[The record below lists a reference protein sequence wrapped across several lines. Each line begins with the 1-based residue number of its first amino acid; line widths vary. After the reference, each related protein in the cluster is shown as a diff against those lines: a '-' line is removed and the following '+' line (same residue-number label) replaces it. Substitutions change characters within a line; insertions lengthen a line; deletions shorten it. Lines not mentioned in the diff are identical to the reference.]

1 MLKPSRSQKVLLA
14 VSLALVFGNASG
26 WSASTTD
33 AQKTIDIDLRNAVAI
48 SLPQPSTPLTPK
60 EFQTKDLKKGWLIE
74 IPGNRPIATPAYW
87 EGMLFVGGGYGSHE
101 FYAFDA
107 KTGRLVWKITT
118 KDDGPTAAV
127 VEDGLVAFNT
137 ESCTVMVVEAKTG
150 KLVWEQ
156 WLGDPLMSQPA
167 AAGGKLFIAYP
178 SSNGVRSAKEG
189 PMPAGYSHRMLCA
202 DLKTGKHIWSV
213 PITAD
218 VQTAPIVDGD
228 KVYCTCFDG
237 TTFCIDIKS
246 GKVLRKDS
254 SNATSAPLISHGQ
267 IITTAR
273 QDSKGAVQEGI
284 RSMDLQGSYLA
295 TAALRPPPPPLVALG
310 PADYLR
316 SGGGGVAVE
325 ADKLASMDS
334 SVGFSTAPSSAGLN
348 KAKKL
353 LGVDSVSGAF
363 YYQGIR
369 PAGNDVRIVNAQ
381 GSFVNSVARSSGK
394 LEWRAKATN
403 AGSAPGSQLFL
414 PAALGKKNM
423 YLCSQEGHFL
433 ALNQETGKPIFMY
446 STGQQI
452 AFQPALVN
460 GNAYFGTNSG
470 CLVCLNT
477 GDPDADGW
485 TAWGGNAQHN
495 K

>member
-1 MLKPSRSQKVLLA
+1 MSKLFQRKSALLTASLLA
-14 VSLALVFGNASG
+14 LGLANVCSYAAG
-26 WSASTTD
+26 TTD
-33 AQKTIDIDLRNAVAI
+33 AKKTIDIDLRSAVAI
-48 SLPQPSTPLTPK
+48 SLPQPTSALTPK
-60 EFQTKDLKKGWLIE
+60 PFETKDLKKGWLIA

-87 EGMLFVGGGYGSHE
+87 NGMLFVGGGYGSHE

-107 KTGRLVWKITT
+107 QTGRLIWKITT

-150 KLVWEQ
+150 KLVWQE

-167 AAGGKLFIAYP
+167 AAGGKLFMAYP
-178 SSNGVRSAKEG
+178 VGSNNKNVSQA
-189 PMPAGYSHRMLCA
+189 PMPSGYTHRMLCA
-202 DLKTGKHIWSV
+202 DLKTGKHIWTV

-218 VQTAPIVDGD
+218 VQTAPVVDGD

-237 TTFCIDIKS
+237 TTFSIDIKT
-246 GKVLRKDS
+246 GKVLRKEA
-254 SNATSAPLISHGQ
+254 SNATSAPTVSQGKM
-267 IITTAR
+267 IITAR
-273 QDSKGAVQEGI
+273 KDENGRAQEGI
-284 RSMDLQGSYLA
+284 RNIDLA
-295 TAALRPPPPPLVALG
+295 RPVTTAMMPPPIVALG
-310 PADYLR
+310 PAQYLN
-316 SGGGGVAVE
+316 GDGGVAVE
-325 ADKLASMDS
+325 HSKLASMDQA
-334 SVGFSTAPSSAGLN
+334 VGFAAAPESAGLS
-348 KAKKL
+348 KAKNL

-363 YYQGIR
+363 HYQGAR
-369 PAGNDVRIVNAQ
+369 AVVNDSRIMNAQ
-381 GSFVNSVARSSGK
+381 GSYINSVDKASGQMA
-394 LEWRAKATN
+394 WRAEAKHAKA
-403 AGSAPGSQLFL
+403 APGSQLFL

-433 ALNQETGKPIFMY
+433 ALDQATGKPVFMY

-460 GNAYFGTNSG
+460 GNAYFGTNNG
-470 CLVCLNT
+470 CLVCINT
-477 GDPDADGW
+477 GDRDADGW